1 MKVIDVNKSVILSI
15 FGILVV
21 VVAIALNYSA
31 SNVENGSVKE
41 TSDPAQKKIKPV
53 KILAPVIPQV
63 KTQKIINP
71 TFDIVRISPEGD
83 TVMAGRAAPNSII
96 IIYDGT
102 FKIGEV
108 KTDKRG
114 EWIFVPTTQLGSGA
128 RELSL
133 SMIGPNNEIIKSDSS
148 VVLVVPKKRENI
160 AETKSIE
167 PSQPLAIKIP
177 KNRQNG
183 IEILQKPRSQG
194 QENHKQPKLEFS
206 IGAIDYDEV
215 GKLDI
220 FGVAPKQS
228 IINLYLNN
236 KFLGQSISNKNGA
249 WKHQPEK
256 LIVPGVYTLRAD
268 KVNENGDVE
277 KRIEVSFAREVPLV
291 GIKPGSLVTVESGRS
306 LWRIARRVYG
316 KGFRYTVIY
325 EANKEQIKDPNLIFP
340 GQIFKLPQVN

>member
-1 MKVIDVNKSVILSI
+1 MVNVNKSVILSI

-21 VVAIALNYSA
+21 VVAIALNFSTH
-31 SNVENGSVKE
+31 NTEEKSVKKE
-41 TSDPAQKKIKPV
+41 ISPAQKIVKPV
-53 KILAPVIPQV
+53 KILAPI
-63 KTQKIINP
+63 TQTKKNGQIIRP

-83 TVMAGRAAPNSII
+83 TVMAGRAAPNSIVS
-96 IIYDGT
+96 IYDGT
-102 FKIGEV
+102 LKIGEV

-114 EWIFVPTTQLGSGA
+114 EWVFVPTTKLESGT

-133 SMIGPNNEIIKSDSS
+133 SMRGLNNTIIKSDAN
-148 VVLVVPKKRENI
+148 VILVVPKKSVEI
-160 AETKSIE
+160 AGLKPIQ

-177 KNRQNG
+177 KNIENR
-183 IEILQKPRSQG
+183 IEILQKPG
-194 QENHKQPKLEFS
+194 FQEQDNKKLPKIRFS
-206 IGAIDYDEV
+206 IEAIDYDDV

-220 FGVAPKQS
+220 YRTAQEQS

-236 KFLGQSISNKNGA
+236 EFLAQSISNENGY
-249 WKHQPEK
+249 WRQRPER
-256 LIVPGVYTLRAD
+256 LATPGVYTLRAD
-268 KVNENGDVE
+268 QVDNNGNVEN
-277 KRIEVSFAREVPLV
+277 RIEVSFAREVPLV

-340 GQIFKLPQVN
+340 GQIFKLPSVN